1 MLTAARG
8 LARKEKII
16 GMLSTE
22 PKMKRSSSW
31 TEHDEVDAQ
40 QRIRSQAVGAAS
52 ISGQRRVSPFKRQ
65 QWWAWVVILLAWV
78 GLFVVF
84 ALLFNAHGRDPK
96 SQHLFPRSHS
106 SHLNNFDSFN
116 SFNIA

>member
-1 MLTAARG
+1 
-8 LARKEKII
+8 
-16 GMLSTE
+16 MLSTE
-22 PKMKRSSSW
+22 PKTKRSNSW

-84 ALLFNAHGRDPK
+84 ALLFNAHGRDRTSEVESPAHDRVVVALVK
-96 SQHLFPRSHS
+96 FCQAVSR
-106 SHLNNFDSFN
+106 
-116 SFNIA
+116 AK